1 MKEHNTPPSDI
12 DFVNPKIVSDVIDLL
27 DTILP
32 KDLYALDFTLE
43 YYFTLLKKL
52 LLYEKEEYF
61 NDKKEAIKKA
71 ITNYFAQSNQ
81 HIDINLSFKTFT
93 MHKHFFEHSNSEQL
107 DRMIHRNIS
116 LISDLESRKA
126 QFLPLPFLV
135 SIPNE
140 FYTQLMQGYIENHQS
155 MESARY
161 ITRQQI
167 DTIFKLDER
176 DIIFFLRG
184 KISIR
189 YFTLPKKIPEGV
201 DKRFAGESLE
211 SMTIMYQN
219 YFPDG
224 AWEMIEEVLDDVLTD
239 RLNFAVISN
248 AAFNKTFIPVFRSM
262 IEILLLDLLSENDRE
277 KIEGQT
283 GYILRQYFQKILLH
297 TSKNLLNFVENRNKN
312 AENFIKYFTDDV
324 IIDANGNKIQKFAIT
339 DKRQQKWNYSSVV
352 SVMMQY
358 KQTKIRIAAQQ
369 EAILNAQGRVIDTQN
384 EIAGEKKH
392 KSEIKSELDE
402 IETVLSEVD
411 EKIIQLKERIPQMP
425 EENKAL
431 KKEISTL
438 NDTYTELYKKKK
450 NLTVQ
455 LELIKNRM
463 TNKMSELAQRNMKAS
478 YEQKSLQTILEQT
491 ASVKEMYEMVSEAL
505 ALTLAKR

>member
-1 MKEHNTPPSDI
+1 MNKNSATEHDTTFINPKTVSDI
-12 DFVNPKIVSDVIDLL
+12 ISLL
-27 DTILP
+27 NDMLP
-32 KDLYALDFTLE
+32 ASLYALDFTLE
-43 YYFTLLKKL
+43 YYVDLLQRL
-52 LLYEKEEYF
+52 SVYGKEEHF

-71 ITNYFAQSNQ
+71 IINYFSQTDQN
-81 HIDINLSFKTFT
+81 IDITISFKTFT
-93 MHKHFFEHSNSEQL
+93 IHKHLKEPTKSEL
-107 DRMIHRNIS
+107 FDRMVHQNGII
-116 LISDLESRKA
+116 LSDIQKRKEE
-126 QFLPLPFLV
+126 FLPLPFLV
-135 SIPNE
+135 SIPNDI
-140 FYTQLMQGYIENHQS
+140 FTQIMQSYLNLCETIET
-155 MESARY
+155 ARHT
-161 ITRQQI
+161 TRGQVNA
-167 DTIFKLDER
+167 IFNLDER
-176 DIIFFLRG
+176 DIVFFIQE

-189 YFTLPKKIPEGV
+189 AYTPPKKIPAGI
-201 DKRFAGESLE
+201 DKRFAGESPE
-211 SMTIMYQN
+211 SMDEMYKT

-224 AWEMIEEVLDDVLTD
+224 AWGSIETILDDVIAD
-239 RLNFAVISN
+239 RLNFSEIDN
-248 AAFNKTFIPVFRSM
+248 ATFSRTFIPVFRSM
-262 IEILLLDLLSENDRE
+262 IEILLLDVVSEEDRE

-283 GYILRQYFQKILLH
+283 GYILRIYFQKILLY
-297 TSKNLLNFVENRNKN
+297 TAKNLLQCVENRDRN
-312 AENFIKYFTDDV
+312 AENFIKYFTDDI

-369 EAILNAQGRVIDTQN
+369 EAILNAQERVSDTQN
-384 EIAGEKKH
+384 EIASEKKH
-392 KSEIKSELDE
+392 KSEIKGEIDE

-411 EKIIQLKERIPQMP
+411 EKIVQLKERISQMP

-450 NLTVQ
+450 NFAAQ
-455 LELIKNRM
+455 LELTKNRI
-463 TNKMSELAQRNMKAS
+463 TNKVSELAQRNMKAS